1 MKHVRKTL
9 IAALFLA
16 FTASG
21 FQPAVGQEGHKIS
34 INETEIYYE
43 VRGDGPPL
51 LLLHY
56 FGNCGQAWQPF
67 VERLAQHYRLII
79 PDMRGHG
86 RSTNPSGQFTHRQ
99 SALDMFALLDKLGI
113 KRFKAMGMS
122 SGGMTLI
129 HMATQQPERIEDL
142 VLIGAT
148 IYFSAPARAT
158 FRRSVPDSMT
168 AAELKEWGQCS
179 SRGEAQTHEVL
190 AQFHRMKESYDDM
203 NFTEPYLATI
213 TARTLI
219 VHGDHDEIFPVD
231 IPFQMYRAIPR
242 SYLWIVPNGGHI
254 PIFGKSAEIFL
265 DKALAFLLGKWEKS

>member
-1 MKHVRKTL
+1 MMQLRRTL
-9 IAALFLA
+9 FAALFLA

-21 FQPAVGQEGHKIS
+21 FHPVVGQEGHKLS
-34 INETEIYYE
+34 INGTQIYYE

-67 VERLAQHYRLII
+67 MDRLARHYRLII

-99 SALDMFALLDKLGI
+99 SALDMFALLDQLGI
-113 KRFKAMGMS
+113 QRFKAMGMS

-129 HMATQQPERIEDL
+129 HMATQQPERVEAM

-148 IYFSAPARAT
+148 TYFPAQARAIM
-158 FRRSVPDSMT
+158 RRSVPDSLT
-168 AAELKEWGQCS
+168 SAEREEWGQCS
-179 SRGEAQTHEVL
+179 SRGEAQTREVL
-190 AQFHRMKESYDDM
+190 GQFHRMKDSYDDM

-219 VHGDHDEIFPVD
+219 VHGDRDEIFPVA
-231 IPFQMYRAIPR
+231 IPVQMYGAIPR
-242 SYLWIVPNGGHI
+242 SYLWIIPNGGHI
-254 PIFGKSAEIFL
+254 PIFGKRAGIFQ
-265 DKALAFLLGKWEKS
+265 DKALAFLRGEFEKS

>member
-16 FTASG
+16 FAASG
-21 FQPAVGQEGHKIS
+21 FQPVLGQEGHRLS
-34 INETEIYYE
+34 INGVQIYYE
-43 VRGDGPPL
+43 VQGDGFPL

-67 VERLAQHYRLII
+67 MDRLARHYRLII

-99 SALDMFALLDKLGI
+99 SALDMFALLDQLGI
-113 KRFKAMGMS
+113 QRFKAMGMS

-129 HMATQQPERIEDL
+129 HMATQQPERVEAMA
-142 VLIGAT
+142 LIGAT
-148 IYFSAPARAT
+148 TYFPAQARAIM
-158 FRRSVPDSMT
+158 RRSVPDSLT
-168 AAELKEWGQCS
+168 STEREEWEQCS
-179 SRGEAQTHEVL
+179 TRGEEQTREVL
-190 AQFHRMKESYDDM
+190 GQFHRMKDGYDDM

-219 VHGDHDEIFPVD
+219 VHGDRDEFFPVA
-231 IPFQMYRAIPR
+231 IPVQMYGAIPR

-254 PIFGKSAEIFL
+254 PIFGKSAGIFQ
-265 DKALAFLLGKWEKS
+265 DKALAFLQGKWEKR

>member
-1 MKHVRKTL
+1 MMHARKTL

-16 FTASG
+16 FAASG
-21 FQPAVGQEGHKIS
+21 FHPVVGQEGHKLS
-34 INETEIYYE
+34 INGTQIYYE

-67 VERLAQHYRLII
+67 MERLARHYRLII

-99 SALDMFALLDKLGI
+99 SALDMFALLDQLGI
-113 KRFKAMGMS
+113 QRCKAMGMS

-129 HMATQQPERIEDL
+129 HMATQQPERFEAM

-148 IYFSAPARAT
+148 THFPAQARAIM
-158 FRRSVPDSMT
+158 RRSIPDSLT
-168 AAELKEWGQCS
+168 SAEREEWGQCS
-179 SRGEAQTHEVL
+179 ARGEAQTREVL
-190 AQFHRMKESYDDM
+190 GQFHRMKDSYDDM
-203 NFTEPYLATI
+203 SFTEPYLATI

-219 VHGDHDEIFPVD
+219 VHGDRDEIFPVD
-231 IPFQMYRAIPR
+231 IPVQMYGAIPR

-254 PIFGKSAEIFL
+254 PVFGKSAGLFQ
-265 DKALAFLLGKWEKS
+265 DKALAFLQGEWEKS

>member
-1 MKHVRKTL
+1 MIQTRKTL
-9 IAALFLA
+9 FAAMFLA
-16 FTASG
+16 FAASS

-56 FGNCGQAWQPF
+56 FGNCGQVWQPF
-67 VERLAQHYRLII
+67 AERLVQHYRLII

-99 SALDMFALLDKLGI
+99 SALDMFALLDHLGI
-113 KRFKAMGMS
+113 RQFKAMGMS

-129 HMATQQPERIEDL
+129 HMATQQPARVEDL

-148 IYFSAPARAT
+148 IYFPAQARAIM
-158 FRRSVPDSMT
+158 RRSVPDSLS
-168 AAELKEWGQCS
+168 AAELKEWSQCS
-179 SRGEAQTHEVL
+179 ARGEAQTREVL
-190 AQFHRMKESYDDM
+190 GQFHHMKDSYDDM

-219 VHGDHDEIFPVD
+219 VHGDRDEIFPVD
-231 IPFQMYRAIPR
+231 IPVQMYGAIPR
-242 SYLWIVPNGGHI
+242 SYLWIIPNDGHF
-254 PIFGKSAEIFL
+254 PALGKNASLFQDRAM
-265 DKALAFLLGKWEKS
+265 AFLQGEWETH